1 MKTLQTLA
9 LATLCSIFVSCHTA
23 TDTNESAQT
32 EKVYNVAVIL
42 DGTDRIQN
50 SSAISQVSTAE
61 LTDLAQKI
69 AENGTGSL
77 FVSYVDRDCSNN
89 HFALFEINQLKPRAP
104 EKKKEHVMQSNYDQ
118 QMHKYEDAIEAYN
131 ENLTQAL
138 ERFSCS
144 CNKIV
149 AAAYSNEVATER
161 NGSDVKGALS
171 KALRAIAANDK
182 AETSHI
188 ILISDC
194 IHNAQNGKLEE
205 VPDSVELIT
214 VNTNDG
220 GDLKGL
226 ITKQCLTFS
235 QITNYIF

>member
-1 MKTLQTLA
+1 MKTLQILA
-9 LATLCSIFVSCHTA
+9 LVALCSFFVSCHTT
-23 TDTNESAQT
+23 TDTTESAKT

-50 SSAISQVSTAE
+50 SNAISQVSTAE
-61 LTDLAQKI
+61 LTDLARKI
-69 AENGTGSL
+69 ADNGTGSL

-89 HFALFEINQLKPRAP
+89 YFALFEIDEEKPQAP
-104 EKKKEHVMQSNYDQ
+104 GKKKEHVMQSNYDQ
-118 QMHKYEDAIEAYN
+118 QMRKYKDAIETYD
-131 ENLTQAL
+131 EKFTQAL

-144 CNKIV
+144 CDKIV
-149 AAAYSNEVATER
+149 TAAYSNEVATEK

-171 KALRAIAANDK
+171 KALRAIAAYDK

-188 ILISDC
+188 ILVSDC
-194 IHNAQNGKLEE
+194 IHNAKDIEIE
-205 VPDSVELIT
+205 DIPDSVELIS

-220 GDLKGL
+220 GDFKDL

-235 QITNYIF
+235 QIANYLF